1 MIRSVRRGYTL
12 SLASL
17 LGVVTILAFQTPPEK
32 DLHPCRCKAK
42 QSPVYQAAS
51 TQRMAKRLKR
61 LYQDLGIYR
70 NFFMATPETADLEP
84 MRGRDGEI
92 DPVRREW
99 ELANVF
105 LRAGQTEE
113 AIQRFDK
120 FKDFVARSR
129 PLLHQD
135 FVALVHRRLA
145 ISYLRLGEQNNCIS
159 RHTAESCLLP
169 ISQGGVHTVQ
179 HGSRAA
185 IKEYLAYLA
194 ENPDDLGARWLLNI
208 AYMTVGEYPDQVPEK
223 WRIDPSV
230 FESDYDIKHFRN
242 VAPPLGLD
250 VAELSGGSIVEDFD
264 GDGYLDIMASSWGLT
279 DQLRYFRNNGDNT
292 FTDCTEPAGLKEVFS
307 GLNLLHADYNNDSHP
322 DVLVLRG
329 AWWGSTGRVPNSL
342 LRNNGDG
349 TFDDVTEEAGL
360 LSFHPSQTASWG
372 DYNNDGWVDLFVG
385 NESLAMSS
393 DVQYKK
399 DGEYPCELFHNNG
412 DGTFTE
418 VAAKSG
424 VAFIGTMLKAA
435 VWGDYDND
443 GLLDLYL
450 SCLIGHNVLYRND
463 GPSPEGGWRF
473 TDVTQQAGVAE
484 PYNSFSA
491 WFWDYDNDGWLDI
504 FVSGYLGDVST
515 VAADYL
521 GLEHKGEPP
530 RLYRNNHQGSFTD
543 VAKEVGLNKVL
554 WTMGCNFGDLDNDGY
569 LDFYVGTG
577 DPSMESLVPNRMF
590 RNAAGKFFQ
599 DVTTSGGFGHLQKGH
614 GVSFGDI
621 DNDGDQDIYSVIGG
635 AFRGDIAN
643 NVLFENPGHGNH
655 WITLKL
661 EGVRSNRAA
670 IGTRIKV
677 SVDLKE
683 GRRDIYTTVSTGGSF
698 GASSLQQEIGLS
710 QATSIHAIEIT
721 WPASRKTQVFK
732 DVGMDQILRV
742 IEDQPDLIPVKA
754 NPVSLSVQTVLPKHS
769 EKTDRHHH
777 H

>member
-145 ISYLRLGEQNNCIS
+145 ISYLRLGEQDNCIS

-194 ENPDDLGARWLLNI
+194 EKPDDLGARWLLNI

-372 DYNNDGWVDLFVG
+372 DYDNDGWVDLFVG

-698 GASSLQQEIGLS
+698 GASSLQQEIGLG